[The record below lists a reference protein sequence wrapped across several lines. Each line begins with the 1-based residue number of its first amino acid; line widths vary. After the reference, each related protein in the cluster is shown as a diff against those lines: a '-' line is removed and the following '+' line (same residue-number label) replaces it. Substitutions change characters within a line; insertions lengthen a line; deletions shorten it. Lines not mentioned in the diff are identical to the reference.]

1 MRAVLNRSSLV
12 AILGAL
18 AMAFALAMVVLSSSA
33 GAQAT
38 EKRAWCHATGSSTNP
53 FVIVVVQKGGPQ
65 DVAHEGHPDDILI
78 DEGPDLKHSDFDAAT
93 DCPGAPPTT
102 TTTTSVTPPPTS
114 TTGNVVNTTANTT
127 SISVTTSG
135 NCVQTAIQQ
144 QVGNTNVA
152 GGDIINFQNRS
163 QERNITITQ
172 AKKAAKTFGVSKFGK
187 VVKPSKVVATQYV
200 SSASAKTVTA
210 TASAK
215 TVTAS
220 AKTVTA
226 SAAPSVQYQYA
237 APAVQYQY
245 SAPVALPETGGSSLL
260 VPVGAL
266 LLLAGGGLL
275 AFFVERRGFTG

>member
-1 MRAVLNRSSLV
+1 MAVL
-12 AILGAL
+12 AAL
-18 AMAFALAMVVLSSSA
+18 AMAFALALGVLSSSA
-33 GAQAT
+33 GA
-38 EKRAWCHATGSSTNP
+38 EPGDKVVWCHATGSQTNP
-53 FVIVVVQKGGPQ
+53 FVIVVVQAGGPA
-65 DVAHEGHPDDILI
+65 DIAHEGHPNDVKI
-78 DEGPDLKHSDFDAAT
+78 DEGPGLKHSDYDAST

-102 TTTTSVTPPPTS
+102 TGTS
-114 TTGNVVNTTANTT
+114 TTGTSTTGTSTTSNVNTTANTTSNTT

-152 GGDIINFQNRS
+152 GGDIVNFQNIS
-163 QERNITITQ
+163 QECNITITQ
-172 AKKAAKTFGVSKFGK
+172 AKKAAKTFGVSKVGK

-200 SSASAKTVTA
+200 SSASASAKTVTA
-210 TASAK
+210 SASAK

-220 AKTVTA
+220 A
-226 SAAPSVQYQYA
+226 SAAPSVQYQYVTKSA

-275 AFFVERRGFTG
+275 AFFVVRRGFTG

>member
-65 DVAHEGHPDDILI
+65 DIAHEGHPDDLFIT
-78 DEGPDLKHSDFDAAT
+78 EGPDLKHSDFDAAT

-102 TTTTSVTPPPTS
+102 TTTTGTPPPTS
-114 TTGNVVNTTANTT
+114 TTTGGPTNITTANTT
-127 SISVTTSG
+127 STVVTTSG

-144 QVGNTNVA
+144 QIGNVA
-152 GGDIINFQNRS
+152 GGDQVNFQNIS
-163 QERNITITQ
+163 QECNITIVQ

-200 SSASAKTVTA
+200 SSVSP
-210 TASAK
+210 SAK

-220 AKTVTA
+220 AKAKTVTATVSAAPSVQYKTVTA
-226 SAAPSVQYQYA
+226 SAAPR
-237 APAVQYQY
+237 VQYQY
-245 SAPVALPETGGSSLL
+245 SAPVALPPTGGASLL

-275 AFFVERRGFTG
+275 AFFVVRRGFTG

>member
-18 AMAFALAMVVLSSSA
+18 AMACALALTVLASA
-33 GAQAT
+33 SNAQAGD
-38 EKRAWCHATGSSTNP
+38 KVAWCHATGSQTNP

-65 DVAHEGHPDDILI
+65 DIAHEGHPDDVFIT
-78 DEGPDLKHSDFDAAT
+78 EGPDLKHSDFDAAT

-152 GGDIINFQNRS
+152 GGDIINFQNIS
-163 QERNITITQ
+163 QECNITIAQ

-187 VVKPSKVVATQYV
+187 VVKPSKI
-200 SSASAKTVTA
+200 VTA
-210 TASAK
+210 TVSATATAKASA
-215 TVTAS
+215 
-220 AKTVTA
+220 
-226 SAAPSVQYQYA
+226 
-237 APAVQYQY
+237 
-245 SAPVALPETGGSSLL
+245 
-260 VPVGAL
+260 
-266 LLLAGGGLL
+266 
-275 AFFVERRGFTG
+275 